1 MDALLFCVMYFLHTC
16 RKLFLTSSIYNMNF
30 CTETQSRSCRIH
42 RYVSAADYN
51 YLLRFHDRCVIIIAE
66 CLHQVASC
74 EVLVRGEYAV
84 RVLTRDSHESRKSGT
99 GTDEDCL
106 VALLV
111 HQLVDEDQLET
122 KSTVRNGRRAT
133 LVTLA
138 RHQGLGV
145 GLWIARRHLTLSI
158 VDFSKSIIAEHTLPL
173 PLGHKADTTLERAM
187 LLINETLSSIDAEA
201 SELVGIGVAV
211 AAPVATSDHT
221 IAIPGILP
229 GWDGVDITSP
239 LRTAFNVPVYV
250 DNDANFA
257 AYGES
262 RMGVAAGKRNFVY
275 ISASDGVGAGI
286 VINGEIMHGVTG
298 LAGEIGHIQV
308 DPLGAIC
315 SCGNR
320 GCLDTVVAENRLV
333 QLLSVTHGNMTL
345 DDLVSFANEGDP
357 GCRRIIADAAV
368 RIGQVAADL
377 CISVDPEVIVLGGK
391 LAMTGDVFIQPFNEA
406 LQRMLFP
413 DAVAPIDVLVSSHPD
428 DNCALG
434 GALCA
439 IEFSVR
445 NDVSQ

>member
-1 MDALLFCVMYFLHTC
+1 MATRLFGSQTSLREANRANLLA
-16 RKLFLTSSIYNMNF
+16 SIHKFGAM
-30 CTETQSRSCRIH
+30 TQVELAEVTGLSTAT
-42 RYVSAADYN
+42 VS
-51 YLLRFHDRCVIIIAE
+51 
-66 CLHQVASC
+66 
-74 EVLVRGEYAV
+74 
-84 RVLTRDSHESRKSGT
+84 T
-99 GTDEDCL
+99 
-106 VALLV
+106 LV

-308 DPLGAIC
+308 DWVPSVRAATAAALTPSWRKTGWC
-315 SCGNR
+315 SCS
-320 GCLDTVVAENRLV
+320 A
-333 QLLSVTHGNMTL
+333 
-345 DDLVSFANEGDP
+345 
-357 GCRRIIADAAV
+357 
-368 RIGQVAADL
+368 
-377 CISVDPEVIVLGGK
+377 
-391 LAMTGDVFIQPFNEA
+391 
-406 LQRMLFP
+406 
-413 DAVAPIDVLVSSHPD
+413 SHT
-428 DNCALG
+428 
-434 GALCA
+434 A
-439 IEFSVR
+439 I
-445 NDVSQ
+445 

>member
-1 MDALLFCVMYFLHTC
+1 MATRLFGSQTSLREANRANLLA
-16 RKLFLTSSIYNMNF
+16 SIHKFGAM
-30 CTETQSRSCRIH
+30 TQVELAEVTGLSTAT
-42 RYVSAADYN
+42 VS
-51 YLLRFHDRCVIIIAE
+51 
-66 CLHQVASC
+66 
-74 EVLVRGEYAV
+74 
-84 RVLTRDSHESRKSGT
+84 T
-99 GTDEDCL
+99 
-106 VALLV
+106 LV

-211 AAPVATSDHT
+211 AAPGGPPRDHT
-221 IAIPGILP
+221 IRDSRHSARIG
-229 GWDGVDITSP
+229 
-239 LRTAFNVPVYV
+239 TASISRPRCARRSNVPVYV

>member
-1 MDALLFCVMYFLHTC
+1 MATRLFGSQTSLREANRANLLA
-16 RKLFLTSSIYNMNF
+16 SIHKFGAM
-30 CTETQSRSCRIH
+30 TQVELAEVTGLSTAT
-42 RYVSAADYN
+42 VS
-51 YLLRFHDRCVIIIAE
+51 
-66 CLHQVASC
+66 
-74 EVLVRGEYAV
+74 
-84 RVLTRDSHESRKSGT
+84 T
-99 GTDEDCL
+99 
-106 VALLV
+106 LV

-173 PLGHKADTTLERAM
+173 PLGPKADTTLERAM

-320 GCLDTVVAENRLV
+320 GCLERIVGENALGERAAACGLDV
-333 QLLSVTHGNMTL
+333 SALAGRKLLYSDVGAMAQNGDVHARALIRGL
-345 DDLVSFANEGDP
+345 AQDLAWGISNLISLFNP
-357 GCRRIIADAAV
+357 SLII
-368 RIGQVAADL
+368 IGGTGVKLGPWFLSDL
-377 CISVDPEVIVLGGK
+377 CTALSHMGFREFVSRVRMQYSQLG
-391 LAMTGDVFIQPFNEA
+391 LDAELTGAAQYYIDHHYDFSGQM
-406 LQRMLFP
+406 QCGLF
-413 DAVAPIDVLVSSHPD
+413 L
-428 DNCALG
+428 
-434 GALCA
+434 
-439 IEFSVR
+439 R
-445 NDVSQ
+445 

>member
-1 MDALLFCVMYFLHTC
+1 MATRLFGSQTSLREANRANLLA
-16 RKLFLTSSIYNMNF
+16 SIHKFGAM
-30 CTETQSRSCRIH
+30 TQVELAEVTGLSTAT
-42 RYVSAADYN
+42 VS
-51 YLLRFHDRCVIIIAE
+51 
-66 CLHQVASC
+66 
-74 EVLVRGEYAV
+74 
-84 RVLTRDSHESRKSGT
+84 T
-99 GTDEDCL
+99 
-106 VALLV
+106 LV

-201 SELVGIGVAV
+201 GELVGIGVAV

-413 DAVAPIDVLVSSHPD
+413 DAVTPIDVLVSSHPD

>member
-1 MDALLFCVMYFLHTC
+1 MATRLFGSQTSLREANRANLLA
-16 RKLFLTSSIYNMNF
+16 SIHKFGAM
-30 CTETQSRSCRIH
+30 TQVELAEVTGLSTAT
-42 RYVSAADYN
+42 VS
-51 YLLRFHDRCVIIIAE
+51 
-66 CLHQVASC
+66 
-74 EVLVRGEYAV
+74 
-84 RVLTRDSHESRKSGT
+84 T
-99 GTDEDCL
+99 
-106 VALLV
+106 LV

-320 GCLDTVVAENRLV
+320 GCLESYASLRALYRKIFPER
-333 QLLSVTHGNMTL
+333 SISSHCI
-345 DDLVSFANEGDP
+345 DDLTACFDQKDP
-357 GCRRIIADAAV
+357 ALLTALD
-368 RIGQVAADL
+368 
-377 CISVDPEVIVLGGK
+377 EIVLYLSIGLSNVVNAYQPRKIYIGG
-391 LAMTGDVFIQPFNEA
+391 LIQLFLTEENLTQIRRQDLQIELPAHGIYSALYGCIGDVRNRI
-406 LQRMLFP
+406 LQF
-413 DAVAPIDVLVSSHPD
+413 V
-428 DNCALG
+428 
-434 GALCA
+434 
-439 IEFSVR
+439 F
-445 NDVSQ
+445 